1 MRHNKE
7 NNRMESIRQ
16 PELLKHPNKKAV
28 PPSPN
33 KLGLLCYDLKL
44 NRSQYYIDFELP
56 PYYYDNSGI

>member
-1 MRHNKE
+1 
-7 NNRMESIRQ
+7 MESIRQ

-56 PYYYDNSGI
+56 PYCYDNSRI